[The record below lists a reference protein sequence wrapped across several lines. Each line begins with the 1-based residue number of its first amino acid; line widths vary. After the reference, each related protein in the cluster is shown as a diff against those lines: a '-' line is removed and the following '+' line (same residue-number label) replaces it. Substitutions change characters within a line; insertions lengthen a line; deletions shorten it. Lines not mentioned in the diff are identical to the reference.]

1 MAATEDSA
9 PDTAPVTAEDTAD
22 AAAPVEVAAEVYDLD
37 GNKTA
42 AVDLDPSV
50 FGIRANRAVMH
61 QVVVAQ
67 LAAARQ
73 GTHKVKTRAEVR
85 GGGAKPWRQKGT
97 GRARQGSIRSPQW
110 TGGGVVFGPQPR
122 SYAQRTPKKMIR
134 LALRSALSDR
144 AQGGRI
150 KVLADYGFAEPKT
163 KPAKTLLEK
172 LGTNGRV
179 LVVISDWGE
188 EDTAV
193 RSFRNLPQI
202 HILPADQINTYDVLR
217 SDWVLFSTASLES
230 TTGKARP

>member
-1 MAATEDSA
+1 MAA
-9 PDTAPVTAEDTAD
+9 AEETVDDTAD
-22 AAAPVEVAAEVYDLD
+22 DAAAAPALAEVSAEVHDLE
-37 GNKTA
+37 GNETGS
-42 AVDLDPSV
+42 VDLDASV
-50 FGIRANRAVMH
+50 FGIAANRAVMH

-150 KVLADYGFAEPKT
+150 KVLEDYGFAEART
-163 KPAKTLLEK
+163 KPAKALLTK
-172 LGTNGRV
+172 LGTDGRV
-179 LVVISDWGE
+179 LVVISGWEDD
-188 EDTAV
+188 DTAV

-202 HILPADQINTYDVLR
+202 HILPADQLNTYDVLR
-217 SDWVLFSTASLES
+217 SDWVLFSSASLES
-230 TTGKARP
+230 VTRKARP